1 MPIYQNIGIIILA
14 GGKSTRMGQDK
25 GLMQLNQKAMVEHII
40 ATCKKI
46 SDNIMLVANLD
57 AYAQFGLPVYKDKYL
72 ECGPLSGIYTGL
84 KKSNFDYNLVL
95 SCDVPFIHEGVLEFL
110 LDSCTGYD
118 ITISKSEGKIHP
130 LVGVY
135 RKTCLPVVKKNLDEK
150 KLKVMGIFDELKVR
164 ELDMA
169 DFLPE
174 NFRNINSPDDL

>member
-1 MPIYQNIGIIILA
+1 MIII
-14 GGKSTRMGQDK
+14 S
-25 GLMQLNQKAMVEHII
+25 I
-40 ATCKKI
+40 
-46 SDNIMLVANLD
+46 
-57 AYAQFGLPVYKDKYL
+57 
-72 ECGPLSGIYTGL
+72 
-84 KKSNFDYNLVL
+84 L

-118 ITISKSEGKIHP
+118 ITVAKSEGKIHP

-164 ELDMA
+164 ELDME

-174 NFRNINSPDDL
+174 NFRNINSPNDL